1 MNRTPA
7 VVRVGPRSCCQANT
21 VRSGRSIFE
30 EATFSVRFHT
40 ASARSGRSTNR
51 DELAAIVIQSHCE
64 PSRINLT
71 RTVVVENSG
80 SGTSWLSEQFAIS
93 LGGAGADFALVN
105 WEPGG
110 YNLARKREEVI
121 SMARVAAA
129 EECWVIEGIYG
140 WIVSEIL
147 PAASALV
154 WIDVDEAECVA
165 NIHQRGMRRGADAQS
180 LAELLGWAESYC
192 SRSGSSSYGAH
203 KAIYNAFEGPKARL
217 KSRVQ
222 VTAFASSF
230 A

>member
-1 MNRTPA
+1 MNRSPA

-51 DELAAIVIQSHCE
+51 DELATIVIQSHCE

-80 SGTSWLSEQFAIS
+80 SGTSWLSEQFAIL
-93 LGGAGADFALVN
+93 LGGAWADFALLN

-154 WIDVDEAECVA
+154 WIDVD
-165 NIHQRGMRRGADAQS
+165 
-180 LAELLGWAESYC
+180 
-192 SRSGSSSYGAH
+192 
-203 KAIYNAFEGPKARL
+203 
-217 KSRVQ
+217 
-222 VTAFASSF
+222 
-230 A
+230 